1 MRTVM
6 VYNEKGGVGKT
17 TLSAQLGAGL
27 AIMGHKVLMVDADP
41 QAHLTVALKQRK
53 RPYFY
58 NLLVRDDLDGGAWN
72 QCLTVVEPALYQFP
86 DRKSEGAVYLVPG
99 NPETA
104 GIVGNITDSFALF
117 NKLEEVEDAFDYV
130 FIDTAPTRSTLHAM
144 LYLASDHII
153 IPTQLEAMSF
163 DGIKQTLQNLQRF
176 SHQRRQMGL
185 REISMIAL
193 VPNMFRRTTGLH
205 NENLK
210 LLSKPFARVITEPIP
225 LTILWGELSQS
236 EAASIFAYH
245 PKSKITQVTWE
256 IVKLIAERVA
266 NHV

>member
-17 TLSAQLGAGL
+17 TLSAQIGAGM
-27 AIMGHKVLMVDADP
+27 AILGHRVLMIDADP

-58 NLLVRDDLDGGAWN
+58 NLLVRENEDGGSW
-72 QCLTVVEPALYQFP
+72 QECLTAVDPALYQFP
-86 DRKSEGAVYLVPG
+86 KRGGQGAIYVVPG

-104 GIVGNITDSFALF
+104 GIVGNTTDPFALF
-117 NKLEEVEDAFDYV
+117 NKLEEVEDNFDYV

-144 LYLASDHII
+144 LYLASDHIV

-163 DGIKQTLQNLQRF
+163 DGIKQTLQSLQRF
-176 SHQRRQMGL
+176 SRQRRALGL

-193 VPNMFRRTTGLH
+193 IPNMFRKTTGLH

-210 LLSKPFARVITEPIP
+210 LLQKPFGRVITEPIP
-225 LTILWGELSQS
+225 LTIIWGELSQS
-236 EAASIFAYH
+236 AAASIFAYQ
-245 PKSKITQVTWE
+245 PNSKIAQVTWD
-256 IVKLIAERVA
+256 IVKCIDERVA
-266 NHV
+266 KHV

>member
-6 VYNEKGGVGKT
+6 IYNEKGGVGKT

-27 AIMGHKVLMVDADP
+27 AILGNKVLMIDADP

-53 RPYFY
+53 RPGFY
-58 NLLVRDDLDGGAWN
+58 NLLVREEEDGGSWN
-72 QCLTVVEPALYQFP
+72 HCLCLIDPALYQFP
-86 DRKSEGAVYLVPG
+86 DRQDDGGLYLVPG

-104 GIVGNITDSFALF
+104 GIVGNTTDSFALF
-117 NKLEEVEDAFDYV
+117 NKLEEVEDTFDYV
-130 FIDTAPTRSTLHAM
+130 FIDTAPTRSALHAM

-153 IPTQLEAMSF
+153 IPTQLEALSF

-176 SHQRRQMGL
+176 SHQRRSMGL
-185 REISMIAL
+185 REISMVGLI
-193 VPNMFRRTTGLH
+193 PNMFRRNTGLH

-210 LLSKPFARVITEPIP
+210 LLSKPFHQVITEPIP

-236 EAASIFAYH
+236 DAASIFAYH
-245 PKSKITQVTWE
+245 PNSSIAEITWR
-256 IVKLIAERVA
+256 IVECIEERVA